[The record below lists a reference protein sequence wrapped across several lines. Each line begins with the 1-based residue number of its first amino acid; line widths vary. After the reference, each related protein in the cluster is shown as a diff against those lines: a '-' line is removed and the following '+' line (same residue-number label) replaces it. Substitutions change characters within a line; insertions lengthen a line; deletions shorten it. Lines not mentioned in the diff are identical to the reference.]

1 MIIKWNAKGSMGSR
15 GMRERG
21 SEKKTETF
29 FFSHARLVFTHTA
42 GLTKTRQLKE
52 TLKEEHLEGGSSS
65 LLFEKGSAGIHEVCV
80 RASVK
85 RPKPKKEDKVVFFLP
100 LDVGVF
106 FFFDSPLSRMDAT
119 EAQHFVCASLRI
131 TRAQG
136 SGKNNNRR
144 TDIFEAENK
153 SAHTH
158 THTYTHAEAEM
169 CTSSL
174 SLLSFFQGA
183 AVYASPRKVLAMS
196 IHSFRSAAVNT
207 AGCS

>member
-1 MIIKWNAKGSMGSR
+1 
-15 GMRERG
+15 
-21 SEKKTETF
+21 
-29 FFSHARLVFTHTA
+29 
-42 GLTKTRQLKE
+42 
-52 TLKEEHLEGGSSS
+52 
-65 LLFEKGSAGIHEVCV
+65 
-80 RASVK
+80 
-85 RPKPKKEDKVVFFLP
+85 
-100 LDVGVF
+100 
-106 FFFDSPLSRMDAT
+106 MDAT